1 MIDSRPLVAVVLWG
15 GIYPAAK
22 LALAHIPFL
31 GFTGLRVALA
41 AVLLVTIAGRGLGS
55 RLAKAEWRALLGAG
69 LAQTAFQLLL
79 VAGVTLA
86 GAGQTAI
93 LVATA
98 PLMTALWSVLVRR
111 ERLAARQWGG
121 VMLGLIGVG
130 LVVQAGVGEMVVGH
144 AATGNLLALGAA
156 AAWAWYSLAV
166 GPVVGALGSVRAT
179 AVTMIAAAVV
189 ITPLALPQIAALRW
203 ASVPWSAWAGLV
215 YGATFGMAVAM
226 ALWGAAVRTLGPTR
240 TMIYAYLEPV
250 SAVLIAA
257 VLLGESVASG
267 QVIGAI
273 VVFAGVWL
281 AA

>member
-1 MIDSRPLVAVVLWG
+1 MVDPRPLIAVVLWG

-22 LALAHIPFL
+22 IALGDIPFL

-41 AVLLVTIAGRGLGS
+41 AVLLLALTGGGLGQ
-55 RLAKAEWRALLGAG
+55 RLATADRRLLLGAG

-98 PLMTALWSVLVRR
+98 PLMTAVWSVLVRG
-111 ERLAARQWGG
+111 ESLAPRQWYG
-121 VMLGLIGVG
+121 VGLGLLGVG
-130 LVVQAGVGEMVVGH
+130 LVVQAGLAGLM
-144 AATGNLLALGAA
+144 TGTAIGSLLALGAA

-166 GPVVGALGSVRAT
+166 GPVVGALGSIRAT
-179 AVTMIAAAVV
+179 AVTMAIAAVL
-189 ITPLALPQIAALRW
+189 ILPLALPQIAELRW
-203 ASVPWSAWAGLV
+203 GSVPWHAWAGLA

-226 ALWGAAVRTLGPTR
+226 ALWGAAVHELGPTR

-250 SAVLIAA
+250 SAVIIAA
-257 VLLGESVASG
+257 LLLGESLASG
-267 QVIGAI
+267 QILGAL